1 MNIKRA
7 VGIIFVLF
15 ITVHTTAVIGSK
27 SLGIDL
33 ETQDPT
39 IMPLAMWYIALISA
53 FILSALGVTW
63 FFRSHKT
70 VPNAKNGFLFG
81 LAASIF
87 GFIGDIILLAS
98 RKDGLDIL
106 LKYYTQPWYWMA
118 FVLILVACTL
128 VGYTRAKKM
137 KANS

>member
-1 MNIKRA
+1 MNIRRA
-7 VGIIFVLF
+7 AGIIFVLF
-15 ITVHTTAVIGSK
+15 IAVHTSSVIGSK
-27 SLGIDL
+27 LLGINL
-33 ETQDPT
+33 ETADPT
-39 IMPLAMWYIALISA
+39 IMPSAMWYIALISVS
-53 FILSALGVTW
+53 IVSVLGAMW

-70 VPNAKNGFLFG
+70 VSNTKNGFLFG

-128 VGYTRAKKM
+128 VGYTRAKKI
-137 KANS
+137 KVNS

>member
-7 VGIIFVLF
+7 AGIIFVLF
-15 ITVHTTAVIGSK
+15 IAVHTSSVIGSK
-27 SLGIDL
+27 LLGINL
-33 ETQDPT
+33 ETADPT
-39 IMPLAMWYIALISA
+39 IMPPAMWYIALISVS
-53 FILSALGVTW
+53 IVSVLGAMW
-63 FFRSHKT
+63 FFRFHKT
-70 VPNAKNGFLFG
+70 VPNTKNGFLFG
-81 LAASIF
+81 LAASIS
-87 GFIGDIILLAS
+87 GFIGDIILLAP

-128 VGYTRAKKM
+128 VGYTRAKKI